1 VVLQRDLTDLYPWIA
16 DFIDFDDDDPNYD
29 HDHHGVIAVPNSRG
43 AANYADYYASATRHY
58 HTTSPLF
65 SPKLQ
70 TIEELSELVSK
81 DRGGCHNKS
90 IVNTGD
96 IAQDRSVTF
105 NLALCES

>member
-1 VVLQRDLTDLYPWIA
+1 MVLQPDLTDLYPWIA
-16 DFIDFDDDDPNYD
+16 DFIDFDDDDPDYD

-43 AANYADYYASATRHY
+43 TANYADYYASATRHY
-58 HTTSPLF
+58 HTTSPSF
-65 SPKLQ
+65 YPKLQ

>member
-1 VVLQRDLTDLYPWIA
+1 MVLQPDLTDLYPWIA
-16 DFIDFDDDDPNYD
+16 EFIGLDGDLGLDDA
-29 HDHHGVIAVPNSRG
+29 DHHRVIAVPNIRG

-65 SPKLQ
+65 NPKLE

>member
-1 VVLQRDLTDLYPWIA
+1 MVLQPDLTDLYPWIA
-16 DFIDFDDDDPNYD
+16 EFIEADADDN
-29 HDHHGVIAVPNSRG
+29 HHRDIAVPNSRG

-65 SPKLQ
+65 YPKLQ